1 MTIVIHFNFL
11 SFELSSIKFIFLSD
25 NSRLGISNQAN
36 SGILPTIASQVPRQV
51 IFLNQNQAVS
61 KPQPAVAVLNQT
73 PLMMIPGGGGNL
85 TNTAAQPHHKT
96 SVIMSLKMSE
106 K

>member
-1 MTIVIHFNFL
+1 M
-11 SFELSSIKFIFLSD
+11 KFIFLSD
-25 NSRLGISNQAN
+25 NSRLGISNQPQP
-36 SGILPTIASQVPRQV
+36 GILPTTASQAPRQI
-51 IFLNQNQAVS
+51 IFLNQNPAVS

-73 PLMMIPGGGGNL
+73 PLMMIPGGGGSL
-85 TNTAAQPHHKT
+85 TNTVAQPHHKT